1 MKRVSCLIGGLALIL
16 SGIACA
22 PKESAIPTDTKQ
34 IQSQQQQNFQK
45 QYAGQQKGRPMPR

>member
-22 PKESAIPTDTKQ
+22 PKESAVPTDTKQ